1 VDDDLVAEWRRSQ
14 PELPEPSASTAA
26 AVGPKPWR
34 WIAEMEELAAA
45 FGAVGLSAGL
55 HAGAAEVYRALS
67 GREDA
72 TGVTLEE
79 VPSDLLAAR

>member
-26 AVGPKPWR
+26 AG
-34 WIAEMEELAAA
+34 AA
-45 FGAVGLSAGL
+45 FGAVGLPAGL